1 MNPLAKL
8 GRFDQNWSSTIKLWG
23 CYIISFIF
31 FAMMLFALNQRS
43 GIKEVT
49 QEDKEKRSS
58 LMVRI
63 VIFLI
68 VSIIFLLLGL
78 YYSWENN
85 LVQNNE
91 TLATL
96 KGIQGVANMF

>member
-1 MNPLAKL
+1 
-8 GRFDQNWSSTIKLWG
+8 
-23 CYIISFIF
+23 
-31 FAMMLFALNQRS
+31 
-43 GIKEVT
+43 VT
-49 QEDKEKRSS
+49 QEEMEKRSS